1 VVAAAFA
8 TVYTAYKIGDVI
20 YTDLDDYEVKEP
32 KGNSDRFTKK
42 MGFTATSAPLGS
54 YQTSTLDLEAGLA
67 YWPLYGENFGIG
79 GGATFSAGTGIF
91 YQNGQL
97 SADGTVMGYYG
108 SKNLRGVFE
117 SHIGIRRLSVYQW
130 IFDDLNY
137 TKNEFYHRF
146 MAGVSFNTTG
156 EFYGYSQ
163 THVDLLAIYENIN
176 NPIEFGGRNNFQP
189 LGENASYGLR
199 LNVRFEDRIN
209 FYAETVLRRGDNVF
223 VKIGAIRNWERFGIS
238 GSRRKLSKLIATKGK
253 NVIYPLVTSFN
264 WANEKSTLDSTLATS
279 SQVSMNFGAM
289 IEKDI
294 NLTEN
299 WSAQVGA
306 GVSILH
312 GTRFNSS
319 RYRHSS
325 LNLSAGIRYS
335 EYLSNEVDKY
345 WVLAGI
351 NNRINI
357 QKNISNLQGG
367 VFVPIESIET
377 NRFVPQWMLGAGM
390 DYTVGGLSMRTGI
403 QYDRS
408 IGSLY
413 KDDYKTLTSNTIS
426 LNWGYIF

>member
-1 VVAAAFA
+1 
-8 TVYTAYKIGDVI
+8 
-20 YTDLDDYEVKEP
+20 
-32 KGNSDRFTKK
+32 
-42 MGFTATSAPLGS
+42 
-54 YQTSTLDLEAGLA
+54 
-67 YWPLYGENFGIG
+67 
-79 GGATFSAGTGIF
+79 
-91 YQNGQL
+91 
-97 SADGTVMGYYG
+97 
-108 SKNLRGVFE
+108 
-117 SHIGIRRLSVYQW
+117 
-130 IFDDLNY
+130 
-137 TKNEFYHRF
+137 
-146 MAGVSFNTTG
+146 
-156 EFYGYSQ
+156 
-163 THVDLLAIYENIN
+163 
-176 NPIEFGGRNNFQP
+176 
-189 LGENASYGLR
+189 
-199 LNVRFEDRIN
+199 
-209 FYAETVLRRGDNVF
+209 
-223 VKIGAIRNWERFGIS
+223 
-238 GSRRKLSKLIATKGK
+238 
-253 NVIYPLVTSFN
+253 VIYPLVTSFN